1 MLTTKRIKKTSVIQ
15 SLQTDSKRFSFVQS
29 VKLIECHYAHN
40 YSTKNINVYDL
51 INLNTPPHL
60 EPVRFTSVQK
70 LIFPETD
77 ISSIK
82 QIKTGK
88 NDKWEIEVSFM
99 GLTGPSGILPF
110 HYSEL
115 VNERSKQKD
124 HALKTYFDYFNHR
137 TISLFYQASVKY
149 NYPIEFE
156 RRNKDLRNI
165 NDTFTNALLSLC
177 GLGTEKVRNRMLLDD
192 LSIAYYSGL
201 FSQTNRTQYG
211 LKSILSDY
219 FNVPV
224 KIEEFTGGW
233 CRLLDESK
241 TALPSKFDKK
251 GNNTELG
258 ITTVLGGYANIV
270 QSKFSIHVGP
280 INYDEIDDFEP
291 DSDNIKKLKE
301 LTKLY
306 IGPEHKFDI
315 YLKVNFPKKPQPV
328 AFGRAENLT
337 LGWNTWLMSELS
349 PQSNTS
355 NEYTLKIK

>member
-15 SLQTDSKRFSFVQS
+15 ALQSESKNFSFVQS
-29 VKLIECHYAHN
+29 VKLIECHYVHN
-40 YSTKNINVYDL
+40 YSTKNINIYDL

-60 EPVRFTSVQK
+60 EPIRFSTIQK

-77 ISSIK
+77 ISNIK
-82 QIKTGK
+82 QIKTGD
-88 NDKWEIEVSFM
+88 NDKWEIQISFM
-99 GLTGPSGILPF
+99 GLTGPSGILPY

-115 VNERSKQKD
+115 VNERTKQKD
-124 HALKTYFDYFNHR
+124 YALKTFFDYFNHR

-156 RRNKDLRNI
+156 RRNQNFNNI

-177 GLGTEKVRNRMLLDD
+177 GLGTDKTRNRMFLND

-219 FNVPV
+219 FDVPV
-224 KIEEFTGGW
+224 RIEEFTGGW
-233 CRLLDESK
+233 CKLLKESQ
-241 TALPSKFDKK
+241 TYLPSKFDKK
-251 GNNTELG
+251 GNNSELG
-258 ITTVLGGYANIV
+258 KTAVLGGYANIP
-270 QSKFSIHVGP
+270 QSKFSIHIGP
-280 INYDEIDDFEP
+280 VNYNQIDDFSP
-291 DSDNIKKLKE
+291 DSDNIKKLYD

-315 YLKVNFPKKPQPV
+315 YLKVIFPKKPQPV
-328 AFGRAENLT
+328 AFGRSENLT
-337 LGWNTWLMSELS
+337 LGWNTWLMS
-349 PQSNTS
+349 QSTSKTNTS
-355 NEYTLKIK
+355 TEYTLKIK

>member
-1 MLTTKRIKKTSVIQ
+1 MLTTKRIKKTSVIE
-15 SLQTDSKRFSFVQS
+15 SLETDAKKFSFIQS

-40 YSTKNINVYDL
+40 YSTKNINLYDL

-60 EPVRFTSVQK
+60 ESIRFSTVQN

-77 ISSIK
+77 INSIK
-82 QIKTGK
+82 QIKTAK
-88 NDKWEIEVSFM
+88 NDKWEIQVSFM

-124 HALKTYFDYFNHR
+124 YALKTFFDYFNHR
-137 TISLFYQASVKY
+137 TISLFYQSSIKY

-156 RRNKDLRNI
+156 RHNTNLRNI

-177 GLGTEKVRNRMLLDD
+177 GLGTEKIRNRMLLND

-219 FNVPV
+219 F
-224 KIEEFTGGW
+224 KIPITIKEFTGGW
-233 CRLLDESK
+233 CQLLDESR
-241 TALPSKFDKK
+241 TNLPSKFDKK

-258 ITTVLGGYANIV
+258 KTTVLGSFANIV
-270 QSKFSIHVGP
+270 QSKFSIHIGP
-280 INYDEIDDFEP
+280 IDVSNIDDFSP
-291 DSDNIKKLKE
+291 DSDNIKKLCE
-301 LTKLY
+301 LAKLY
-306 IGPEHKFDI
+306 IGPEHKFDL
-315 YLKVNFPKKPQPV
+315 YLKVNFPKKPQPI
-328 AFGRAENLT
+328 AFGKSENLT
-337 LGWNTWLMSELS
+337 LGWNTWLMNK
-349 PQSNTS
+349 PTKKQCKPT
-355 NEYTLKIK
+355 EYTLKIK